1 MKFMIGVNFHV
12 LYNMIFKK
20 PVCWKKVVLLA
31 QL

>member
-1 MKFMIGVNFHV
+1 MKFMISANFYV

-20 PVCWKKVVLLA
+20 PVCGKRVALLA